1 MKRPQLFLLHFAGGN
16 CYSFQAMIPLLGD
29 FEVVPLELPG
39 RGRRMHEDLLKDYD
53 LAARDFYD
61 QIMKKLN
68 TSNFVIYGHS
78 MGAYLALTVSAMLEK
93 AGKPPLFLCVSG
105 NPGPGITLDKKRY
118 LMNHEEFVDELRKI
132 GGVPEEVLLDKD
144 LFGFFEPILR
154 ADFEIVEKQEIKV
167 ESAISVRLCALMG
180 TREQNVDKIMNWSRF
195 TLADFDYEILEGGHF
210 FIYDHLPRIAHNIR
224 QAL

>member
-29 FEVVPLELPG
+29 FQVVPLELPG
-39 RGRRMHEDLLKDYD
+39 RGRRIHEHLLKDYD
-53 LAARDFYD
+53 LAALDFYN
-61 QIMKKLN
+61 QIMEQLN
-68 TSNFVIYGHS
+68 TPHFVIYGHS
-78 MGAYLALTVSAMLEK
+78 MGAYLALTVSDMLEK

-118 LMNHEEFVDELRKI
+118 LMDHDEFVDELRKI
-132 GGVPEEVLLDKD
+132 GGVPEEVLVDKD
-144 LFGFFEPILR
+144 LFDFFEPILR

-167 ESAISVRLCALMG
+167 ASAISVRLCALMG
-180 TREQNVDKIMNWSRF
+180 SREQNVDKIMNWSRF
-195 TLADFDYEILEGGHF
+195 THADFKYEILEGGHF